1 MTTFDDVRQY
11 IENGTVGHAVTVTY
25 KDELL
30 RRRHDWLIE
39 DDGVLSGEEQ
49 LLFLLNE
56 LEASY
61 VPKRE
66 VILSKAEHDALIK
79 YIVEDNNVQVALDDL
94 FWRDDDLFLATSNE
108 DFVWAYL
115 YPDKVTIK
123 ED

>member
-11 IENGTVGHAVTVTY
+11 IENGTVGHTVGSS
-25 KDELL
+25 KEEPH
-30 RRRHDWLIE
+30 RHDWLIE
-39 DDGVLSGEEQ
+39 DDGVASGKEQ
-49 LLFLLNE
+49 LLFLLGE

-66 VILSKAEHDALIK
+66 VILNKAEHDALIK
-79 YIVEDNNVQVALDDL
+79 YIVEDNNIQVALDDL

>member
-11 IENGTVGHAVTVTY
+11 IENGTVGQAVTVTY
-25 KDELL
+25 KDELI
-30 RRRHDWLIE
+30 RHRHDWLIE
-39 DDGVLSGEEQ
+39 DDGVLSGKGQ
-49 LLFLLNE
+49 LLFLLDE

-66 VILSKAEHDALIK
+66 VILNKAEHDALLK
-79 YIVEDNNVQVALDDL
+79 YIAEDNDVQYALDDL

-115 YPDKVTIK
+115 YPDKVIIR

>member
-1 MTTFDDVRQY
+1 MTTFNDVRQY

-39 DDGVLSGEEQ
+39 DDGVASGKEQ
-49 LLFLLNE
+49 LLFLLEE

-66 VILSKAEHDALIK
+66 VILNKAEHDALIK

-94 FWRDDDLFLATSNE
+94 FWRKDDLFLATSNE
-108 DFVWAYL
+108 EFVWAYL

>member
-11 IENGTVGHAVTVTY
+11 IENGTVGHTVGSSKEEPY
-25 KDELL
+25 
-30 RRRHDWLIE
+30 RHDWLIE
-39 DDGVLSGEEQ
+39 DDGVASGKEQ
-49 LLFLLNE
+49 LLFLLEE

-66 VILSKAEHDALIK
+66 VILNKAEHDALLK
-79 YIVEDNNVQVALDDL
+79 YIEEYKDIQLSLDDL
-94 FWRDDDLFLATSNE
+94 FWRKDDLFLATSNN

-115 YPDKVTIK
+115 YPDKVIIK

>member
-11 IENGTVGHAVTVTY
+11 IENGTVGQAVTVTY
-25 KDELL
+25 KDVLH
-30 RRRHDWLIE
+30 RHRHDWLIE

-79 YIVEDNNVQVALDDL
+79 YIVEDNNVQVALNDL